1 MKDNIYKSV
10 LLYCIIMYV
19 LLYCIMMLALPPL
32 TPENKKKHLIQRL
45 TTEDKIKFIEFIM
58 KETIR
63 VLRPL
68 FLSVI
73 PYIKDIKI
81 LFFEKVSVVE
91 SYLYPLTLAEFIMT
105 IISFNILIGFFID
118 PTSPIYLYK

>member
-73 PYIKDIKI
+73 SYIKDIKI